1 MQDDGN
7 PSVPAYRRSTSSS
20 NTSDGSQGGHV
31 FSPVRAP
38 RWTLTPMSAYSP
50 PLPPPPPPPP
60 PSPPRSVAVSH
71 PAQQAMP
78 GDVSTSV
85 HNLLL
90 ATKQLQAVLEQ
101 WSVGRAS
108 ETDVS
113 DVYVQIGTDFN
124 TAVQAFAY
132 HRIDLRCACPRAPRT
147 PSQVELTRALFGLG
161 FAFAATSTACRRSCA
176 RRSSRV
182 SRRTRRPRSSP
193 RPCPICARRSSSSC
207 AGCSAA
213 SRSGAAARSSIRSS
227 TAECSPSH
235 RSG

>member
-31 FSPVRAP
+31 FSP
-38 RWTLTPMSAYSP
+38 
-50 PLPPPPPPPP
+50 
-60 PSPPRSVAVSH
+60 
-71 PAQQAMP
+71 AMP

-132 HRIDLRCACPRAPRT
+132 HRIDLSDIHCVPTELRT
-147 PSQVELTRALFGLG
+147 TLESCLAEDPSPEVLAASLPDLRTTLVKLLRGLL
-161 FAFAATSTACRRSCA
+161 CRQQEWR
-176 RRSSRV
+176 
-182 SRRTRRPRSSP
+182 RRTQQYPFLYR
-193 RPCPICARRSSSSC
+193 
-207 AGCSAA
+207 
-213 SRSGAAARSSIRSS
+213 
-227 TAECSPSH
+227 
-235 RSG
+235 